1 MPTFYTRTG
10 DDGKTSWLG
19 EGRIS
24 KAHLLIE
31 TLGSLDESSAALGL
45 ARASCQD
52 RRVCELILAIQRDLY
67 KMMAEVAASPENK
80 QRFRSLDAS
89 SITWLESQIESLT
102 ETTQI
107 PKEFVL
113 PGDTPSGAAL
123 SLART
128 IVRRS
133 ERRLAEL
140 QEQNEDKYPILLQ
153 YLNRLSSLCF
163 MLELNQNQ
171 STGNPSTFAKGD
183 SRE

>member
-10 DDGKTSWLG
+10 DDGKTGWLG
-19 EGRIS
+19 EGRLS

-31 TLGSLDESSAALGL
+31 TLGSLDETSAALGL
-45 ARASCQD
+45 ARASSREPRIREVIQT
-52 RRVCELILAIQRDLY
+52 VQRDLY
-67 KMMAEVAASPENK
+67 KMMAEVAASPANK
-80 QRFRSLDAS
+80 ERFKSLDENR
-89 SITWLESQIESLT
+89 IDWWESQIEFFTSS
-102 ETTQI
+102 TQV

-113 PGDTPSGAAL
+113 PGDTISGAAI

-140 QEQNEDKYPILLQ
+140 QEQEELDHPVLLQ

-163 MLELNQNQ
+163 ILELSENQ
-171 STGNPSTFAKGD
+171 STGNPSTLAKGD
-183 SRE
+183 SSL